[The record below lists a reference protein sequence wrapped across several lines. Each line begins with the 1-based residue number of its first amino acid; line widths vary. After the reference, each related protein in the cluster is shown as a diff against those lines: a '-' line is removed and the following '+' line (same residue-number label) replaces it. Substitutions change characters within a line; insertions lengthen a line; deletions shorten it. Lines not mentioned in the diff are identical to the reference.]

1 MATKYHDLR
10 ECIEEAERFLR
21 IASDLKQSSFPADLN
36 WQGERVTITGPKRAA
51 TLRASLDL
59 SKALS
64 RLRNNKE

>member
-10 ECIEEAERFLR
+10 ECIDKAELFLR
-21 IASDLKQSSFPADLN
+21 FAYDLKHSSSSAVLN
-36 WQGERVTITGPKRAA
+36 GQGERVTITGPKRAA

-59 SKALS
+59 SKALI